1 MMTEPFK
8 RHQSP
13 CIDVCEFP
21 APKGWCLG
29 CGRTRQECEKWSA
42 MKPYAK
48 NKLTNELQKRMIKI
62 TDMSSK

>member
-1 MMTEPFK
+1 
-8 RHQSP
+8 
-13 CIDVCEFP
+13 
-21 APKGWCLG
+21 LG